1 MKIRLKW
8 FNNKKSD
15 LGFLPFILG
24 AASHTGDTQPQHT
37 NISTMQGET
46 HKVIQDLS
54 PQPQVSNGVSEAIP
68 ESDNQY
74 TLEATRLWSMA
85 KQLGLTRGGSKE
97 AIIQKFQQM
106 EERDKVEA
114 NRRDDSNTNQ

>member
-1 MKIRLKW
+1 
-8 FNNKKSD
+8 
-15 LGFLPFILG
+15 LGFLPFIAG
-24 AASHTGDTQPQHT
+24 AALHTGNTQPQLT

-54 PQPQVSNGVSEAIP
+54 PQPHVSNGVLEAIP